1 MPIYFVRHGQ
11 SEFNAVFKTGDSDPM
26 IFDAPLTDLGRQQAL
41 KAREEIRDLGIRH
54 VITSPL
60 TRAIQ
65 TAQLLFPNGIS
76 MDVRDGHHELLL
88 HSCDVGRPPE
98 ALSND
103 FPELEFG
110 HLADEWWHSDGTGGI
125 SVEPDQVFK
134 ARIAQFVR
142 DLDAISER
150 PLLIVGHGNAFHEII
165 GRKLANCE
173 VHRYR

>member
-11 SEFNAVFKTGDSDPM
+11 SEFNAVFRTGDEDPM
-26 IFDAPLTDLGRQQAL
+26 IFDAPLTDLGRQQAMA
-41 KAREEIRDLGIRH
+41 AREEIRALGIRH

-65 TAQLLFPNGIS
+65 TAQLLFPDGVS
-76 MDVRDGHHELLL
+76 MEVRDGHHELLL
-88 HSCDVGRPPE
+88 HSCDVGRPPK
-98 ALSND
+98 ALSRD
-103 FPELEFG
+103 FPALAFG

-125 SVEPDQVFK
+125 SVEPEDVFK
-134 ARIAQFVR
+134 TRIADFVR
-142 DLDAISER
+142 QLDTIMES
-150 PLLIVGHGNAFHEII
+150 PLLIVGHGNAFNEII